1 MDTKTLNQI
10 CEKVYKK
17 FPEVQGKKPTSH
29 PQLNDMLVL
38 VFKGTGTAPNGAKI
52 PRVVR
57 VTVNDKGKII
67 KMSTSR

>member
-1 MDTKTLNQI
+1 MDAKTLNQI

-29 PQLNDMLVL
+29 AQPNDMVVL
-38 VFKGTGTAPNGAKI
+38 IFKGTGKAPNGTKI
-52 PRVVR
+52 PRIVR
-57 VTVNDKGKII
+57 VTVSNTGKIM